1 MNNKPLRGYLPIIG
15 TLAGGLVVLIS
26 EAVLLPAWNI
36 DLLML
41 VPVIAALV
49 GGWLALLVERGLS

>member
-1 MNNKPLRGYLPIIG
+1 MNNKPLRGWLPILG
-15 TLAGGLVVLIS
+15 TLAGGVAALIS

>member
-1 MNNKPLRGYLPIIG
+1 MNNKPLRGWLPIIG
-15 TLAGGLVVLIS
+15 TLAGGVAALIS

>member
-1 MNNKPLRGYLPIIG
+1 MNNKPLRGWLPILG
-15 TLAGGLVVLIS
+15 TLAGGVAALIS

-41 VPVIAALV
+41 VPAFAALV